1 MAAARSPSGE
11 NTFSRLLIDLYPEA
25 ARLAASRYRYLAEL
39 EPFTEATAARRGLSS
54 TCTLT

>member
-39 EPFTEATAARRGLSS
+39 EPFTERPLRVAGCLP